1 MNAPMLNP
9 APTIDP
15 ELLRSFVAIAETGS
29 FTGAAERVFRTPSA
43 VSMQIKRLEEILGAS
58 VFKRDARN
66 VSLTPDGEV
75 LIGYARRLLA
85 LNRETMS
92 RFVSPNVSGVVKIG
106 APSDYGEFVLPQ
118 ALRRFAQTHPD
129 VMVDAVIDQS
139 VNLRKR
145 FAAGHLDLALLSCS
159 AAGERINGEKVMTDQ
174 IVWAGAKGGQAYLC
188 DPLPISLWEEG
199 CAWRQAALV
208 SLDEVKRPYRVA
220 FMTANVSG
228 QRAAIMADIAVAPMG
243 RNFVGPDVHI
253 LGPESGLPAMGN
265 YDLELQ
271 VADGCAAPVAAFAD
285 HLRSIFD
292 HFHQTGEFGCC

>member
-1 MNAPMLNP
+1 MNAPMINP
-9 APTIDP
+9 VPTLDP
-15 ELLRSFVAIAETGS
+15 ELLRSFVAIADTGS
-29 FTGAAERVFRTPSA
+29 FTAAAERVFRTPSA
-43 VSMQIKRLEEILGAS
+43 VSMQIKRLEEVLGVS

-92 RFVSPNVSGVVKIG
+92 RFVSPDVSGVVKIG

-118 ALRRFAQTHPD
+118 ALRRFAQTHPG

-139 VNLRKR
+139 INLRKR
-145 FAAGHLDLALLSCS
+145 FADGHLDLALVSCS
-159 AAGERINGEKVMTDQ
+159 AAGDRIHGERMMTDQ
-174 IVWAGAKGGQAYLC
+174 IVWGGAKGGQAYLC

-199 CAWRQAALV
+199 CAWREAALS
-208 SLDEVKRPYRVA
+208 SLNEIKRSYRVA

-228 QRAAIMADIAVAPMG
+228 QRAAIMSDIAVAPMG
-243 RNFVGPDVHI
+243 RSFVGSDVQI
-253 LGPESGLPAMGN
+253 LGPESGLPPMGT

-271 VADGCAAPVAAFAD
+271 VAERCTAPVQAFAD
-285 HLRSIFD
+285 HLRSIFA
-292 HFHQTGEFGCC
+292 HFEENGEFGCC

>member
-9 APTIDP
+9 VSTIDP

-29 FTGAAERVFRTPSA
+29 FTAAAERVFRTPSA
-43 VSMQIKRLEEILGAS
+43 VSMQIKRLEEVLGVS

-75 LIGYARRLLA
+75 LISYARRLLA
-85 LNRETMS
+85 LNRETVS

-118 ALRRFAQTHPD
+118 ALKRFAQTHPE

-139 VNLRKR
+139 VELRKR
-145 FAAGHLDLALLSCS
+145 FAAGHLDLALVSCS
-159 AAGERINGEKVMTDQ
+159 AEGQRINNEAIMTDQ
-174 IVWAGAKGGQAYLC
+174 IVWVGAKGGQAYLR
-188 DPLPISLWEEG
+188 DPLPISLWDEG
-199 CAWRQAALV
+199 CAWRQSAIE
-208 SLDEVKRPYRVA
+208 SLARVNRPYRVA

-228 QRAAIMADIAVAPMG
+228 QRAAILADIAVAPMG
-243 RNFVGPDVHI
+243 RNFIGEDVQI
-253 LGPESGLPAMGN
+253 LGPETGLPSMGT

-271 VADGCAAPVAAFAD
+271 VVDNPAPPVQAFAD
-285 HLRSIFD
+285 HLRWIFAQ
-292 HFHQTGEFGCC
+292 FEETGEFACC